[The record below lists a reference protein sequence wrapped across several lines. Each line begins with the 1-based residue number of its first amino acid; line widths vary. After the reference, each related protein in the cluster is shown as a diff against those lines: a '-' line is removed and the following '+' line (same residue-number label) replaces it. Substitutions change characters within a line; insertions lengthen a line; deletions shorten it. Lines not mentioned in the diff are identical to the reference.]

1 MLADELKQLFD
12 RSMQANAQIV
22 ARAGGVLKEAA
33 QAARDPQ
40 RLSGKDARALLG
52 ELVKLQL
59 DYLTQLSKS
68 STQYLGAVV
77 ALAESAVAARPA
89 AADTAAQATALSG
102 RVGETLVFQFQIDN
116 PNPQPVS
123 AAIELQDWLSRSG
136 GSVGRDNSLVCEP
149 AAAVVPAHGVSTVQG
164 RIAIDERFV
173 PGQTYDTLIR
183 VAGFPGRHVALSL
196 SIVG

>member
-12 RSMQANAQIV
+12 RSMRANAQIV

-59 DYLTQLSKS
+59 DYLAQLSQS

-77 ALAESAVAARPA
+77 SLAESAVAARPA
-89 AADTAAQATALSG
+89 ATDTAAQATALSG

-123 AAIELQDWLSRSG
+123 AAIELQDWTSRSG
-136 GSVGRDNSLVCEP
+136 SSVGQDSLVCEP
-149 AAAVVPAHGVSTVQG
+149 AAAVVPAHELSTVQG

-183 VAGFPGRHVALSL
+183 VAGFPGRQVALSL